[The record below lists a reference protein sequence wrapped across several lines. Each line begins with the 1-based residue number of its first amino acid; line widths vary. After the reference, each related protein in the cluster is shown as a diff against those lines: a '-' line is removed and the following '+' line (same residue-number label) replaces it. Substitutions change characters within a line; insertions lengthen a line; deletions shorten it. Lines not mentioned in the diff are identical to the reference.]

1 MRAIVGLGG
10 NVGEVRKAFI
20 AARALLHEHKDV
32 RVIASAP
39 LYRSRPHGPQDQPWF
54 LNSALKLE
62 VRCSPEAL
70 LETLLAIETRLGR
83 SRARHWGPRTIDLDL
98 WLVEDEVR
106 DTPRLM
112 LPHPRLAERRF
123 ALAPLAALWPSWRHP
138 LLGQTALE
146 MLAACPEPS
155 AHIRAL
161 GGW

>member
-1 MRAIVGLGG
+1 
-10 NVGEVRKAFI
+10 
-20 AARALLHEHKDV
+20 
-32 RVIASAP
+32 
-39 LYRSRPHGPQDQPWF
+39 
-54 LNSALKLE
+54 
-62 VRCSPEAL
+62 
-70 LETLLAIETRLGR
+70 
-83 SRARHWGPRTIDLDL
+83 HWGPRTIDLDL